1 MLKTIAIALFVLMY
15 ALMIFLPAKR
25 RPYIACGTAA
35 IFLALGILPIGD
47 LFHTIDWNILL
58 MIFGTVIIVDYF
70 IQSKMPNRE
79 FDTYS

>member
-47 LFHTIDWNILL
+47 LFHTIDS
-58 MIFGTVIIVDYF
+58 GV
-70 IQSKMPNRE
+70 
-79 FDTYS
+79 